1 MTAPKVTSKSKRP
14 WIIGGL
20 LVVAGYV
27 AMRWFG
33 RAVSPPDDEDTLDDN
48 APHKLVLR
56 LNERSYP
63 PFYDREVQGVRV
75 EGEFDEEGS
84 KQLVVFGIDQQELDT
99 TMSTHATRFAV
110 ACGDSAGL
118 WHPAVAERALLY
130 GKATDQHGDV
140 YALAAYV
147 GPSILMLLPG
157 AISADGHFTAYKSTR
172 IVALTNSDG
181 LLYDYPNVPVIDI
194 VG

>member
-1 MTAPKVTSKSKRP
+1 MAEQKSTKKP
-14 WIIGGL
+14 WIIGGAVVLAGFIAMHL
-20 LVVAGYV
+20 L
-27 AMRWFG
+27 G
-33 RAVSPPDDEDTLDDN
+33 RVISPPEDEDTIDDN
-48 APHKLVLR
+48 APQKLKLH
-56 LNERSYP
+56 LNERTYP
-63 PFYDREVQGVRV
+63 PFYDRDAQGVRV

-84 KQLVVFGIDQQELDT
+84 KQLVVFGIDQKELDEA
-99 TMSTHATRFAV
+99 MGTHGSHFAV

-118 WHPAVAERALLY
+118 WHPAVAEKALLY

-157 AISADGHFTAYKSTR
+157 VLAADGHFTAYKTTR
-172 IVALTNSDG
+172 VLALTNHDG

-194 VG
+194 VGR